1 MLSDISKYE
10 IWKICYPANNV
21 LIYGYFCYF
30 VWLFLLFGRAIV
42 PPIQVDTP
50 VLDFGR
56 CFINYPYERIV
67 ELSNESNLAAKYE
80 LVAQVRII

>member
-1 MLSDISKYE
+1 M
-10 IWKICYPANNV
+10 V
-21 LIYGYFCYF
+21 VF
-30 VWLFLLFGRAIV
+30 FLLFCRAIV

-50 VLDFGR
+50 LLDFGR

-80 LVAQVRII
+80 LVAQVRIIQLILERMYK